1 MDWYLLI
8 HYVYKFSVEDGD
20 SEGREDSEVPTMYY
34 SKSIAIQHII

>member
-1 MDWYLLI
+1 MENGDS
-8 HYVYKFSVEDGD
+8 KGREDSEVKKDSD